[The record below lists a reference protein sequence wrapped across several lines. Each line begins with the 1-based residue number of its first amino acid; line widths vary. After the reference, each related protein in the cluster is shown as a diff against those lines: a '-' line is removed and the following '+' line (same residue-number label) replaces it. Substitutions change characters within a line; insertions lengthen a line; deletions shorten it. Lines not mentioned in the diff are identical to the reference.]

1 MISALLKDSVPVN
14 FSVGCH
20 FYKRDPALK
29 MKKCQFFS
37 SGISFVYDMKNA
49 GQHNHLVYCITIK
62 ISIMSIIKR
71 NGNHSQSFPAL
82 FDDLFSRELFNW
94 GNNNFSST
102 STTVPS
108 VNIRETADNYEV
120 EVAAPGME
128 KKDFSIR
135 LDGSLLTISS
145 VKEQQQENKQ
155 ENYTRKEF
163 SYQSFQRSFEL
174 PKNVVDEDNINAR
187 YENGLL
193 RLTIPKKEEAK
204 QKEPRMIEIA

>member
-1 MISALLKDSVPVN
+1 
-14 FSVGCH
+14 
-20 FYKRDPALK
+20 
-29 MKKCQFFS
+29 
-37 SGISFVYDMKNA
+37 
-49 GQHNHLVYCITIK
+49 
-62 ISIMSIIKR
+62 MSIIKR